1 VTAEPEP
8 DLRIGRVLKAHGLKG
23 ALRVELLTDFPDRFA
38 PGREV
43 FVAGRRLTVAR
54 SEGTDGSLLVTFEGI
69 DDRNRAEP
77 LVGAYC
83 TLPLAEARPLP
94 ADRYYHFQ
102 LVGLTVVDAR
112 GAGELGRV
120 AEVLTYPANDVLRV
134 TGRDREILIPM
145 VRSVVRS
152 IAPAEGTITVD
163 LPEETQA

>member
-8 DLRIGRVLKAHGLKG
+8 DLRVGRVLKAHGLRG

-38 PGREV
+38 PGHEV
-43 FVAGRRLTVAR
+43 LVAGRRLTVAR
-54 SEGTDGSLLVTFEGI
+54 SEGTDASLLVTFEGI
-69 DDRNRAEP
+69 DDRNLAEP

-83 TLPLAEARPLP
+83 TVPLGEARPLP

-102 LVGLTVVDAR
+102 LVGLTVVDAG